1 MNLRGDITPAFSNTG
16 TGPGEKSALQR
27 ALEGILFNSAS
38 GIVES
43 TADDAGMVAS
53 LASVL
58 ADPIRSGEAAG
69 RSVRQALPA
78 ITQGVSNF
86 VSQPPSEMLSSA
98 GALGNAAL
106 KAIQQGVEERGIGGV
121 ASATDFV
128 PAGML
133 AGALPLLADLG
144 KVAKMGKNVSRALP
158 DVLAEVSIAGKKF
171 KTGSPVEFDF
181 IRNPEKAP
189 DMGST
194 FGQDIEPA
202 GRFISRKE
210 AGFVP
215 TGWEEGK
222 ASFNNPLVIEHIDT
236 REWKRKL
243 SERYGGKTGAEL
255 SDAIRA
261 DGFDG
266 IITVDSKAGE
276 TSEIVDLGAIGAAS
290 NKAAT
295 PRQNI
300 DAFREQVLAKYDGL
314 KDFDVF
320 ESGDDIKLN
329 MLAVDKSAQKQGI
342 GSAAMTDLVNYA
354 DDVGKRIRL
363 TTGTKDPNFGTTSMA
378 RLKKFYKRFGFVE
391 NKGRNKDFSISDNM
405 FRYPQGMG
413 DMARVD
419 VQAADNLTPNQR
431 RLREL
436 AEGVENPGALE
447 RARLE
452 GQLGKASGEPE
463 QLEQIRE
470 AYRALREQRAAGSI
484 TPDEF
489 KQKQTELRDTFAAI
503 NERVKANQANN
514 FQSNVANNRLTAF
527 DNLDPIE
534 KARLDRAVQQ
544 GFDLDA
550 YHGTKGDIQSFD
562 PGLLGATTGAPSARV
577 GFFFAADPATAATYA
592 RTASADK
599 LRPEIADRSARVR
612 AEVDRL
618 SKEKIDNI
626 KALSEAEAGPLR
638 IERDKMKDIQFGVL
652 PNDTGMTIDEVI
664 KRKQQLNV
672 EIGKIET
679 KNHGKV
685 RRDDLIK
692 AREEMAQLADSG
704 QNILPVK
711 LRLQNP
717 LVHDFGGGSYR
728 EVSYRELLDQAQ
740 REGKDGAIFRN
751 TRDGGPVTD
760 IYVVFEP
767 SQIRSR
773 FAAFD
778 PKDAPTV
785 GEARQVAD
793 RTDLESLRTP
803 IESEIRQLQDEIG
816 QAALG
821 KIAVPPKIV
830 DTSVQE
836 ARLAELMEQS
846 FLIAEKKRG
855 VGTGNTGDITATMP
869 PVLFPLGAGTAAVAY
884 SANQESD

>member
-78 ITQGVSNF
+78 ISQGVSNF

-419 VQAADNLTPNQR
+419 VQAADNLTPTQR

-452 GQLGKASGEPE
+452 GQGAKPVDDATREFLEIGASDLSGITDPAQRQMMERE
-463 QLEQIRE
+463 MARLRRE
-470 AYRALREQRAAGSI
+470 AGPLAAL
-484 TPDEF
+484 
-489 KQKQTELRDTFAAI
+489 
-503 NERVKANQANN
+503 
-514 FQSNVANNRLTAF
+514 

-577 GFFFAADPATAATYA
+577 GFFFAAEPETAATYA
-592 RTASADK
+592 RTAD
-599 LRPEIADRSARVR
+599 LRALNPKGQSIKEQLAALDINDPDYDAKRAQLIEAKKTDRLQGIEKAGKSYDDNIRELEERKRAVAGNVVVDPKSNTLALPAEYQVEYDRLNNELARVR
-612 AEVDRL
+612 SER
-618 SKEKIDNI
+618 EKLED
-626 KALSEAEAGPLR
+626 
-638 IERDKMKDIQFGVL
+638 M
-652 PNDTGMTIDEVI
+652 
-664 KRKQQLNV
+664 
-672 EIGKIET
+672 
-679 KNHGKV
+679 
-685 RRDDLIK
+685 
-692 AREEMAQLADSG
+692 G

-740 REGKDGAIFRN
+740 RDGKDGAIFRN
-751 TRDGGPVTD
+751 TQDGGPVTD

-778 PKDAPTV
+778 PKDAPRV
-785 GEARQVAD
+785 CYRQRLHGRNLPRCNALLKISKATGGFSGPD
-793 RTDLESLRTP
+793 EFQELLQLERDYSAAIIP
-803 IESEIRQLQDEIG
+803 NESESKDARNRRHYCDH
-816 QAALG
+816 AAGL
-821 KIAVPPKIV
+821 IPARCR
-830 DTSVQE
+830 DSRCSV
-836 ARLAELMEQS
+836 
-846 FLIAEKKRG
+846 
-855 VGTGNTGDITATMP
+855 
-869 PVLFPLGAGTAAVAY
+869 
-884 SANQESD
+884 

>member
-78 ITQGVSNF
+78 ISQGVSNF

-144 KVAKMGKNVSRALP
+144 KAKKALEVADTGVDLFHGGARKIGRGEIWDDVIEPMKYGLFTSRDKGAAASHIVGKGEISEFNIPENRIASSGDLSSASPDIAMTHLKGRFPEADSDEIDLLY
-158 DVLAEVSIAGKKF
+158 DVLIDESDSDQIAEIL
-171 KTGSPVEFDF
+171 
-181 IRNPEKAP
+181 EKNGMLMEGFSGEA
-189 DMGST
+189 DWVA
-194 FGQDIEPA
+194 QRER
-202 GRFISRKE
+202 GRL
-210 AGFVP
+210 A
-215 TGWEEGK
+215 
-222 ASFNNPLVIEHIDT
+222 AAL
-236 REWKRKL
+236 
-243 SERYGGKTGAEL
+243 
-255 SDAIRA
+255 
-261 DGFDG
+261 GFDAVEVADEHG
-266 IITVDSKAGE
+266 
-276 TSEIVDLGAIGAAS
+276 TSIL
-290 NKAAT
+290 
-295 PRQNI
+295 
-300 DAFREQVLAKYDGL
+300 LL
-314 KDFDVF
+314 
-320 ESGDDIKLN
+320 
-329 MLAVDKSAQKQGI
+329 
-342 GSAAMTDLVNYA
+342 
-354 DDVGKRIRL
+354 
-363 TTGTKDPNFGTTSMA
+363 
-378 RLKKFYKRFGFVE
+378 
-391 NKGRNKDFSISDNM
+391 
-405 FRYPQGMG
+405 PQGMG

-447 RARLE
+447 RGRLE
-452 GQLGKASGEPE
+452 GASGGIKRSGITESE
-463 QLEQIRE
+463 HNALLAELREADRQQKGLELQAKDDPGNRELYARVLEARVRTMKANEALENIRE
-470 AYRALREQRAAGSI
+470 PISDSIEAQR
-484 TPDEF
+484 
-489 KQKQTELRDTFAAI
+489 
-503 NERVKANQANN
+503 QA
-514 FQSNVANNRLTAF
+514 FLSQL
-527 DNLDPIE
+527 DNLDPVE

-592 RTASADK
+592 RSAK
-599 LRPEIADRSARVR
+599 LKDVRPDV
-612 AEVDRL
+612 
-618 SKEKIDNI
+618 SKKIE
-626 KALSEAEAGPLR
+626 S
-638 IERDKMKDIQFGVL
+638 IEER
-652 PNDTGMTIDEVI
+652 
-664 KRKQQLNV
+664 QLNLNINAPDYG
-672 EIGKIET
+672 EQRGA
-679 KNHGKV
+679 
-685 RRDDLIK
+685 LI
-692 AREEMAQLADSG
+692 AERQALEQGGD
-704 QNILPVK
+704 NILPVK